1 MQASSDQGSETPKL
15 LYTLK
20 RTSFYSSGWAQTQWP
35 TQGLPEAAGGNY
47 NPSPET
53 GQVELVLKTSVATKW
68 QSSLSR
74 KYLLL
79 SLECL
84 FLFHYQ
90 LTTELRVNL
99 FNVSILDLGDGSGG
113 LVWFFEIEFLCV
125 IFCFFYRFWTRT
137 VSQTFVFIFCLL
149 SHCTILLMDVLE
161 ADILPYSRSCGERI

>member
-20 RTSFYSSGWAQTQWP
+20 RTSFYSSSWAQTQWP
-35 TQGLPEAAGGNY
+35 TQGLPETAGGNY

-68 QSSLSR
+68 PSSLPR

-99 FNVSILDLGDGSGG
+99 LNVNILDLGDGSGG
-113 LVWFFEIEFLCV
+113 LVWFFEIEFPCV
-125 IFCFFYRFWTRT
+125 
-137 VSQTFVFIFCLL
+137 VLA
-149 SHCTILLMDVLE
+149 VLE
-161 ADILPYSRSCGERI
+161 LSVDQAGLKLTEIHLPLPLECWDKRCAPAPPRLCGSKCHI